1 MALLSSDI
9 VPINWA
15 GSMGQIDPRPKIIAA
30 IAIISVMLIVY
41 TYVMLACLYYLH
53 RRKKGVL
60 RYYKTELTYL
70 DNGEKETI
78 YLTAYGTI
86 DIYLYYHHLA
96 KAKIKRLRADEAEDS
111 EYDFYDV
118 FEMSE
123 AERKAKN
130 GRNE

>member
-1 MALLSSDI
+1 MVLSSV

-15 GSMGQIDPRPKIIAA
+15 NGMAQTDMRSKTIAA
-30 IAIISVMLIVY
+30 IVIISVMMIVY
-41 TYVMLACLYYLH
+41 TYIMLVCLYYLH

-96 KAKIKRLRADEAEDS
+96 KAKIKRLKAEEGS
-111 EYDFYDV
+111 EQEFYDV
-118 FEMSE
+118 FQMSE
-123 AERKAKN
+123 AEREAKN
-130 GRNE
+130 GSK